1 MIFAAGLGTR
11 LKPLTDTLPKA
22 LVPLAGKTLLQW
34 QIEKL
39 KAAGIRDIVVNI
51 HHFPDMI
58 INYLKDNDNF
68 GCNIQVSDERDM
80 LLETGGGLRKAE
92 EKFRSLG
99 VQKFRSSNEGILICN
114 VDILSN
120 IDIPTLL
127 QAYNPN
133 EMGVVVVSER
143 ETQRYLLFND
153 ENRLCGWTNIATGE
167 VRGPIADYQSPIA
180 NRQLAFSGM
189 QVLSPR
195 IFDCMDEV
203 VKQKGEKFSLIDL
216 YLSIAQKEILR
227 AYIPE
232 NYRMMDVGKI
242 DQISEAESFASSL
255 SPLRHYHLHGMF
267 HTCHFARTS
276 NIHNDTIC
284 LKRLMLFGMHQH
296 IIRHYGMHKW

>member
-1 MIFAAGLGTR
+1 MKAMIFAAGLGTR

-99 VQKFRSSNEGILICN
+99 VQEFRSSNEGILICN

-120 IDIPTLL
+120 INIPTLL

-189 QVLSPR
+189 QVLNPR
-195 IFDCMDEV
+195 IFDCMNEV

-242 DQISEAESFASSL
+242 NQLSEAESFASSL
-255 SPLRHYHLHGMF
+255 
-267 HTCHFARTS
+267 
-276 NIHNDTIC
+276 
-284 LKRLMLFGMHQH
+284 
-296 IIRHYGMHKW
+296 

>member
-1 MIFAAGLGTR
+1 MKAMIFAAGLGTR

-99 VQKFRSSNEGILICN
+99 VQEFRSSNEGILICN

-127 QAYNPN
+127 QAYNPD

-255 SPLRHYHLHGMF
+255 
-267 HTCHFARTS
+267 
-276 NIHNDTIC
+276 
-284 LKRLMLFGMHQH
+284 
-296 IIRHYGMHKW
+296 

>member
-1 MIFAAGLGTR
+1 MKAMIFAAGLGTR

-92 EKFRSLG
+92 ALLG
-99 VQKFRSSNEGILICN
+99 SEVQEFRSSEEGILICN

-133 EMGVVVVSER
+133 EMGVVVVSPR
-143 ETQRYLLFND
+143 DTQRYLLFNE

-189 QVLSPR
+189 QVLNPR

-216 YLSIAQKEILR
+216 YLSIAEKEILR

-242 DQISEAESFASSL
+242 NQLSEAESFASSL
-255 SPLRHYHLHGMF
+255 
-267 HTCHFARTS
+267 
-276 NIHNDTIC
+276 
-284 LKRLMLFGMHQH
+284 
-296 IIRHYGMHKW
+296 

>member
-39 KAAGIRDIVVNI
+39 KAAGITDIVVNV

-58 INYLKDNDNF
+58 INYLDENNNF

-92 EKFRSLG
+92 ALLSSE
-99 VQKFRSSNEGILICN
+99 VQDFRSSGEGILICN

-127 QAYNPN
+127 KAYNPN
-133 EMGVVVVSER
+133 EMGVVVVSKR
-143 ETQRYLLFND
+143 ETQRYLLFNE

-167 VRGPIADYQSPIA
+167 VKGKAAAQH
-180 NRQLAFSGM
+180 LAFSGM
-189 QVLSPR
+189 QVLNPR
-195 IFDCMDEV
+195 IFDYMDEV
-203 VKQKGEKFSLIDL
+203 VAQKGEKFSLIDL

-242 DQISEAESFASSL
+242 NQLSEAESFASSL
-255 SPLRHYHLHGMF
+255 
-267 HTCHFARTS
+267 
-276 NIHNDTIC
+276 
-284 LKRLMLFGMHQH
+284 
-296 IIRHYGMHKW
+296 